1 MLCYVVGS
9 SVTLFILL
17 SPILGSLLWDVS
29 NITGWQKMF
38 GCTYPVERPP
48 LILLCGLLLYK
59 HALIIMHNML
69 SLLTQL
75 LHVLFGHGMLKLF
88 LFVGFGML
96 DSFASDFIHRS
107 DCKICTENTRST
119 TFGLY
124 LPQCASLDLYYKGP
138 FDLQK
143 AEYLVTLKQFYLS
156 SRFCNF

>member
-9 SVTLFILL
+9 SVTLLILL
-17 SPILGSLLWDVS
+17 PPILGSLLWDVS
-29 NITGWQKMF
+29 NITGSQVHT
-38 GCTYPVERPP
+38 CPVERPP
-48 LILLCGLLLYK
+48 LILLCGLLLYN

-75 LHVLFGHGMLKLF
+75 RHVLFGYGMLKLF
-88 LFVGFGML
+88 LFVGFSML

-124 LPQCASLDLYYKGP
+124 LP
-138 FDLQK
+138 
-143 AEYLVTLKQFYLS
+143 
-156 SRFCNF
+156 